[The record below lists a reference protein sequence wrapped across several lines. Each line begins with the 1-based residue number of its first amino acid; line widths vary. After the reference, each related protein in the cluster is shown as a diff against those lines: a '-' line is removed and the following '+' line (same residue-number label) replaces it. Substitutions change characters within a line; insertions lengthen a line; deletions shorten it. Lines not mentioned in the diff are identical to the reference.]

1 MRCKIYAPALAAGQ
15 FLDASVKAVSAD
27 EKHLA
32 CACAN
37 VPFVPDW
44 LGLKRAYSYF
54 AVDRAS
60 KLAVALP
67 LTVPSLNEMAQNR
80 GKLFWSEA
88 SGDLVFGPAAGPGA
102 GTARRQVAGTGGGA
116 GLRGSHSAVPS
127 EASGLTV

>member
-27 EKHLA
+27 EKYLA

-44 LGLKRAYSYF
+44 LGLKRAYF

-67 LTVPSLNEMAQNR
+67 LKQLLIWATTCMKE
-80 GKLFWSEA
+80 K
-88 SGDLVFGPAAGPGA
+88 
-102 GTARRQVAGTGGGA
+102 
-116 GLRGSHSAVPS
+116 
-127 EASGLTV
+127 